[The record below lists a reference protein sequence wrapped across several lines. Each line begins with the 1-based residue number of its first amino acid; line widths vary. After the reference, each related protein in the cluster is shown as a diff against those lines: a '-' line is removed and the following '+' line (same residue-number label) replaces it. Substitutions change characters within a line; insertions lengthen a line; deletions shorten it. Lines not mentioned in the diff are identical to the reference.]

1 MIIMN
6 QTTYNNRPVRSPI
19 QPRMHPAEL
28 AREKAL
34 DTQDPEHPIRRE
46 IRRLC
51 ETFNLSATF
60 SEDTGTLS
68 ALKTPGLIAVKCV
81 LSKDGDPLGVGHGT
95 AILTRINK
103 SIERTAFICLNAA
116 FLSAANSACKVLDA
130 LRLDAYDQATPKRHG
145 EAYRAKPEESS
156 DGIGITDRQRKYLLQ
171 LAATN
176 LSEGDSEQFA
186 ASVDTMTRGEASE
199 AIQRF
204 AR

>member
-1 MIIMN
+1 MN
-6 QTTYNNRPVRSPI
+6 QTTYPNRPVRSPI
-19 QPRMHPAEL
+19 QPRMHPVQSL
-28 AREKAL
+28 QQKAQ

-51 ETFNLSATF
+51 ETYHLSATF

-81 LSKDGDPLGVGHGT
+81 LSLDGKPLGVGHGT

-116 FLSAANSACKVLDA
+116 FLSAANSACKVMDS
-130 LRLDAYDQATPKRHG
+130 LRLDEYDRKSPKAFG
-145 EAYRAKPEESS
+145 EAYKAKPEESS
-156 DGIGITDRQRKYLLQ
+156 DLATEKQKSYARQLLS
-171 LAATN
+171 LN
-176 LSEGDSEQFA
+176 VEDEGDREQI
-186 ASVDTMTRGEASE
+186 ASTLDSMTKDEISSL
-199 AIQRF
+199 IQRF

>member
-6 QTTYNNRPVRSPI
+6 QTTAYKPRLSPI

-81 LSKDGDPLGVGHGT
+81 LSKDGKPLGVGHGT

-103 SIERTAFICLNAA
+103 SIERTAFICLNAS
-116 FLSAANSACKVLDA
+116 FLSAANSACKVMDA
-130 LRLDAYDQATPKRHG
+130 LRLDAHDQATPRG
-145 EAYRAKPEESS
+145 AVEAYRAKPEESS
-156 DGIGITDRQRKYLLQ
+156 DLASNKQKAYLKQ
-171 LAATN
+171 LIN
-176 LSEGDSEQFA
+176 LNCAEADAEQWM
-186 ASVDTMTRGEASE
+186 SQIDDLTKEEASGL
-199 AIQRF
+199 IQRF
-204 AR
+204 AK